1 MTTPMQKSE
10 EPSEQPPDTERGTRT
25 RTGTRR
31 RTPLAEMNGL
41 WFGLLIVPLML
52 FYRTLITLSEQH
64 ASWNLTRAQFDQDLF
79 HLRVI
84 RQFATEL
91 PSPDLSNY
99 LSATTPGYHLVLS
112 MFVRLLDPGE
122 STLRFSGAVFSV
134 WLVLALFGALVRHSR
149 VTDGD
154 SRPSIFR
161 RGLVSGALVLPLL
174 ASSYVIQSA
183 MYLLPDNAAW
193 LLVLITML
201 LALGL
206 TRAAVGVRALVPCS
220 VILVLLVLTRQIH
233 IWAAAPIWVGAL
245 VSAAGSLRATR
256 RESRSAEEVATPA
269 DEITFGDLLRAIPS
283 RAVIMSIAATLPAF
297 AVLGYFVWLWGGIAP
312 PLFRAATNPAAA
324 SGAAD
329 ATAVTGISPATPVL
343 ILALI
348 GIFGTFYSVWFVRAS
363 IERATGLLRKID
375 GLIETLKVAAIG
387 AGVAGVIALVPPTV
401 WSSPTRKG
409 ALWEITR
416 KFEGGQSLGGV
427 RLPRLVVA
435 DHTNLVMWALAVL
448 GGAVLGVLWRA
459 VDDRLRWVLATGLV
473 AFSCAQSAQALSWQ
487 RYVEP
492 FVLMWLVLCVCCL
505 RGSGSGVSGAAS
517 ASESVAWRRAVV
529 DATGPV
535 VLAVM
540 LAAIAWSAF
549 GG

>member
-10 EPSEQPPDTERGTRT
+10 GAADERAGTGRG
-25 RTGTRR
+25 TGTRWR
-31 RTPLAEMNGL
+31 LPLAEMNGL
-41 WFGLLIVPLML
+41 WFGLLIVPLLL

-64 ASWNLTRAQFDQDLF
+64 ASWNITRAKFDQDLF

-112 MFVRLLDPGE
+112 MFVRVMDPIE
-122 STLRFSGAVFSV
+122 STLRLFGAVFSV
-134 WLVLALFGALVRHSR
+134 WLVLVLLGAALGRHSR
-149 VTDGD
+149 VADGD
-154 SRPSIFR
+154 SRGSIFL

-174 ASSYVIQSA
+174 ASSYVLQSA
-183 MYLLPDNAAW
+183 IYLLPDNAAW

-206 TRAAVGVRALVPCS
+206 TRAAVGVRALVPCAI
-220 VILVLLVLTRQIH
+220 VVVLLVLTRQIH

-245 VSAAGSLRATR
+245 VSAAGSRRGSSAALRGRGSDDPAT
-256 RESRSAEEVATPA
+256 VA
-269 DEITFGDLLRAIPS
+269 DEIAIGDLLRAIPS
-283 RAVIMSIAATLPAF
+283 RAVIMSIVATLPAF

-375 GLIETLKVAAIG
+375 GLIETLKVAAIS

-416 KFEGGQSLGGV
+416 KFEGGRSIGGV
-427 RLPRLVVA
+427 RLPRLVLG

-459 VDDRLRWVLATGLV
+459 VDGRSRWVLATGLIGFT
-473 AFSCAQSAQALSWQ
+473 AAQSAQALSWQ

-505 RGSGSGVSGAAS
+505 RGSGSGASGAAA
-517 ASESVAWRRAVV
+517 ASESGAWRRAVV

>member
-1 MTTPMQKSE
+1 MTTPRQKSE
-10 EPSEQPPDTERGTRT
+10 GAADERADTGRGSGARW
-25 RTGTRR
+25 RM
-31 RTPLAEMNGL
+31 PLAEMNGL

-64 ASWNLTRAQFDQDLF
+64 ASWNITRAKFDQDLF

-84 RQFATEL
+84 RQFASEL

-112 MFVRLLDPGE
+112 VFVRLLDPAE
-122 STLRFSGAVFSV
+122 STLRLFGAVFSV
-134 WLVLALFGALVRHSR
+134 WLVLALFGAALGRHSR
-149 VTDGD
+149 VADGL
-154 SRPSIFR
+154 SRGSIIR
-161 RGLVSGALVLPLL
+161 HGLVSGALVLPLL

-201 LALGL
+201 LALGV
-206 TRAAVGVRALVPCS
+206 TRAAVGARALVPCAI
-220 VILVLLVLTRQIH
+220 VLVLLVLTRQIH

-256 RESRSAEEVATPA
+256 RDGDSAGETATTT

-297 AVLGYFVWLWGGIAP
+297 VVLGYFVWLWGGIAP
-312 PLFRAATNPAAA
+312 PLFRASTNPAAA
-324 SGAAD
+324 SGTAD

-343 ILALI
+343 ILALV
-348 GIFGTFYSVWFVRAS
+348 GTFGSFYGVWIVRAS
-363 IERATGLLRKID
+363 LERATGLLRKID
-375 GLIETLKVAAIG
+375 GLVETLKVAAIG
-387 AGVAGVIALVPPTV
+387 AGVAGVIAAVPPTT
-401 WSSPTRKG
+401 WSTPTRKG

-416 KFEGGQSLGGV
+416 KFEGGQVMAGV

-435 DHTNLVMWALAVL
+435 DHTNVVMWSLAVL
-448 GGAVLGVLWRA
+448 GGVVLGVLWRA
-459 VDDRLRWVLATGLV
+459 VDARSRWVLATGLV
-473 AFSCAQSAQALSWQ
+473 AFTCAQSAQALSWQ

-492 FVLMWLVLCVCCL
+492 FVLIWLVLCVCCL
-505 RGSGSGVSGAAS
+505 RGSGSGDGAARE
-517 ASESVAWRRAVV
+517 AGGAVLLRKVVV
-529 DATGPV
+529 DAIGPV